1 MRIRVNDQMSGQAE
15 FTIEQL
21 TAMAPRVVSLA
32 DRVPEIEGE
41 AFELQEWYRAWQKQ
55 LPPQERADREP
66 SQLTVEAAD
75 EFQATIPW
83 DELGEA
89 VFLFKQEGKP
99 LVKGFP
105 IRLYVPNGS
114 SECLNV
120 KSVVQIRFSYN
131 EIHKEATYGFKNHIA
146 LEDLKFSK

>member
-1 MRIRVNDQMSGQAE
+1 MKIRVYDEVSGQAE
-15 FTIEQL
+15 FTVEEI
-21 TAMAPRVVSLA
+21 TALAPRMVSLA
-32 DRVPEIEGE
+32 ERVPGMEGE

-55 LPPQERADREP
+55 MPLQADREP
-66 SQLTVEAAD
+66 AQMTVEAAD

-83 DELGEA
+83 EELEQA
-89 VFLFKQEGKP
+89 VFLYKQNGEP

-120 KSVVQIRFSYN
+120 KSVVSIRFLYRDASA
-131 EIHKEATYGFKNHIA
+131 EATYGFKNHIA
-146 LEDLKFSK
+146 LEDLRFRK